1 MRKAANVV
9 KVFRKRLLQLRT
21 EKRLSQSKLAKQLGI
36 SPATI
41 GYYENGDRLPDIDIA
56 ARIAN
61 FFDVTADYLLG
72 FSNSRTAEKSMKT
85 ACAVTGLSEEAIKN
99 IQETKKLLDE
109 GNNEVYISNKK
120 TIEGIEP
127 YEILNLFLSSR
138 TFQGVLLNFLDMAK
152 NYKVLFLLH
161 WLFADLDQIDEES
174 KTDEECEERVKSEFE
189 KKPFLKDFLIM
200 GDREPASIC
209 DYIIT
214 CSLFEDHADLSEY
227 KATKCMRDMFD
238 EYKDLARKHGFALA
252 EKYFEEAECEHQ
264 KEEQEKKQNDET
276 NF

>member
-99 IQETKKLLDE
+99 IQKTKRMLDKK
-109 GNNEVYISNKK
+109 SNKVDISMK
-120 TIEGIEP
+120 KCIDGVEA
-127 YEILNLFLSSR
+127 YEVLNLFLSSD
-138 TFQGVLLNFLDMAK
+138 TFREILYNFFDMSG
-152 NYKVLFLLH
+152 NYKALFFLQF
-161 WLFADLDQIDEES
+161 LFCELETEEAES
-174 KTDEECEERVKSEFE
+174 HEEYEKIIKSTLE
-189 KKPFLKDFLIM
+189 KHPFLEAFLVQEDGEPPCLGDYISTCDFL
-200 GDREPASIC
+200 GDQ
-209 DYIIT
+209 
-214 CSLFEDHADLSEY
+214 ADLSEY
-227 KATKCMRDMFD
+227 RVTKCMRYTFE
-238 EYKDLARKHGFALA
+238 EYKKMAMNHGYALA
-252 EKYFEEAECEHQ
+252 EKCF
-264 KEEQEKKQNDET
+264 KEEERKCQNKEQEDSHDET
-276 NF
+276 DI

>member
-1 MRKAANVV
+1 MRKATNVV

-21 EKRLSQSKLAKQLGI
+21 EKRLSQSKLAKQIGI

-109 GNNEVYISNKK
+109 EGNEVYISNKK

-127 YEILNLFLSSR
+127 YEILNLFLSSH
-138 TFQGVLLNFLDMAK
+138 TFRNVLLNFFDMAK
-152 NYKVLFLLH
+152 NYKVLFLLY
-161 WLFADLDQIDEES
+161 WLFADLEEIDEES
-174 KTDEECEERVKSEFE
+174 ETDEECEERVKSEFE
-189 KKPFLKDFLIM
+189 KKPFLKDFLIKEDSEST
-200 GDREPASIC
+200 GIC
-209 DYIIT
+209 NYTIT
-214 CSLFEDHADLSEY
+214 CRLFKDNADLSEY
-227 KATKCMRDMFD
+227 RVTKCMHNMFG
-238 EYKDLARKHGFALA
+238 EYRDLARKYGFALA
-252 EKYFEEAECEHQ
+252 EKIFEEAECERQ
-264 KEEQEKKQNDET
+264 KEEQEKKQNDKT
-276 NF
+276 DI